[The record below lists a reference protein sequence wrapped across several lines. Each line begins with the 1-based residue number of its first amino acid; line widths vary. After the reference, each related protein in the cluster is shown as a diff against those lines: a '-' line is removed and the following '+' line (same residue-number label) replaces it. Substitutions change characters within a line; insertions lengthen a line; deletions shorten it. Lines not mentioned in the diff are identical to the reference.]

1 MVDDD
6 REVRTSLSF
15 MLNASRLQAR
25 PFASGQDLIESIGEL
40 EPGVILLDI
49 RMPEMDAFQVMGA
62 LGQVGVDWPVVV
74 MTGHGEIAV
83 AVRAMKLGAV
93 DFLEKPFAEDVL
105 LSAIERAFQLLKE
118 RGEQVE
124 RRRLAL
130 RRIDVLS
137 RRETEILRGLL
148 AGLPNKILSR
158 RLDISLRTV
167 EMHRANMMS
176 RLEVGSLAEALML
189 AVVAGLEPLPDDVQP
204 KLRAAR

>member
-6 REVRTSLSF
+6 REVRTSIAF

-25 PFASGQDLIESIGEL
+25 PFASGSELIDSIGDL

-62 LGQVGVDWPVVV
+62 LAKLGVDWPVVV

-105 LSAIERAFQLLKE
+105 LSALERAFQLLKE
-118 RGEQVE
+118 RGEQAE

-148 AGLPNKILSR
+148 AGLPNKMLSR

-189 AVVAGLEPLPDDVQP
+189 AVVAGLEPLPEEVQP

>member
-6 REVRTSLSF
+6 REVRTSIAF

-25 PFASGQDLIESIGEL
+25 PFASGPELIDSIGEL
-40 EPGVILLDI
+40 ERGVILLDI

-62 LGQVGVDWPVVV
+62 LAKLGVNWPVVV

-105 LSAIERAFQLLKE
+105 LSALERAFQLLKE
-118 RGEQVE
+118 RGEQAE

-130 RRIDVLS
+130 RRIEVLS

-148 AGLPNKILSR
+148 AGLPNKMLSR

-176 RLEVGSLAEALML
+176 RLEVASLAEALML
-189 AVVAGLEPLPDDVQP
+189 AIVAGLEPLPEEVQP

>member
-6 REVRTSLSF
+6 REVRTSISF

-25 PFASGQDLIESIGEL
+25 PFASGRDLIESIGEL
-40 EPGVILLDI
+40 ETGVILLDI
-49 RMPEMDAFQVMGA
+49 RMPDLDAFQVMGA
-62 LGQVGVDWPVVV
+62 LAKLGADWPVVV

-105 LSAIERAFQLLKE
+105 LGALQRAFGILKE
-118 RGEQVE
+118 RGEQAE

-130 RRIDVLS
+130 RRIAVLS

-189 AVVAGLEPLPDDVQP
+189 AVVAGLEPLPEEAQP